1 MTLTLKWLG
10 HASFQID
17 VEGKIIYIDPYS
29 GKYSEKA
36 NLILVTHS
44 HSDHCRLAKIKSIRG
59 ADTVVF
65 APEDRVKKIKG
76 SVKTLKV
83 GEEENVDGIKIKAV
97 DAHNVKR
104 FRSPGNPFHPKGFGV
119 GYLITALGKTVY
131 HAGDTDFIPE
141 MKRLGHVDVALL
153 PSGGT
158 YTMDNAEAADAAL
171 AMNPSVVI
179 PMHRWDTKP
188 DEFKKKVEA
197 SSRIRVVLLK
207 RNEEYQVVRE

>member
-1 MTLTLKWLG
+1 MTFTLKWLG
-10 HASFQID
+10 HASFQIN

-36 NLILVTHS
+36 DLILVTHS
-44 HSDHCRLAKIKSIRG
+44 HGDHCSVAKIKSIRR

-65 APEDRVKKIKG
+65 APEDCVGKIKG
-76 SVKTLKV
+76 PVKTLGV
-83 GEEENVDGIKIKAV
+83 GEEADVDGIKINAV
-97 DAHNVKR
+97 DAYNVKR

-141 MKRLGHVDVALL
+141 MKRLGYVDVALL

-158 YTMDNAEAADAAL
+158 YTMDNAEAAEAAL
-171 AMNPSVVI
+171 AINPSLVI

-188 DEFKKKVEA
+188 DELKKKVEA
-197 SSRIRVVLLK
+197 DSKIKVAVLK